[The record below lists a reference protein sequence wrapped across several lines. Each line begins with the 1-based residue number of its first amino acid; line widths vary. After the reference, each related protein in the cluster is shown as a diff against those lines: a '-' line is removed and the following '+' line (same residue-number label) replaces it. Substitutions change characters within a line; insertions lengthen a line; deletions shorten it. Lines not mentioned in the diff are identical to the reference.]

1 MKKRLCIVLALAI
14 VIISIISYQ
23 RPITL
28 SYYLDVLAVDNLDD
42 AIQEADYIVK
52 GNFNNYI
59 KEWNILDDP
68 KEQMIER
75 VYQFNISNSYKGN
88 VSDYIPVSMHY
99 STRLYY
105 NNKGLIHGDAINNNS
120 KYVDV
125 LEKNYINPDKGKDY
139 ILFLSYNESAKVYQA
154 AFYPYC
160 IEVNGNELKTVVN
173 DATSVYSSLV
183 DENKNVKVIQKT
195 HQTTDITKNIS
206 YDQFNLRFK

>member
-1 MKKRLCIVLALAI
+1 MKKRLCIVLTLAI
-14 VIISIISYQ
+14 AIISIISYK

-28 SYYLDVLAVDNLDD
+28 SYTLDVLAVDNLDD

-75 VYQFNISNSYKGN
+75 VYQFNISSSYKGN
-88 VSDYIPVSMHY
+88 VSSSIPVSMHY

-105 NNKGLIHGDAINNNS
+105 NNNGLIHGDEINNDS

-160 IEVNGNELKTVVN
+160 IEVNGNELQTVVN
-173 DATSVYSSLV
+173 DVTSFYSPLV
-183 DENKNVKVIQKT
+183 DENKNVKVIQNT
-195 HQTTDITKNIS
+195 HKPTNITKNITL
-206 YDQFNLRFK
+206 DQLKSKFK